1 MRISIL
7 CLLALLFCARQ
18 ASAEEKSVMV
28 AVAANVKY
36 AFEALSTA
44 FTSETG
50 ITVKNATSS
59 SGKLTAQITHGAP
72 FDLFLSADMKY
83 PEKLYQDGLAVTKPK
98 IYANG
103 TLVLWTMKEI
113 DLSTG
118 IAAMSSSNITKIA
131 IANPKLAPY
140 GAQAIRAMQYYKL
153 DAAIKPKLIFGES
166 ISQVN
171 QYIDSKSVDAGFT
184 AKSVVVSPLLEG
196 KGNWIA
202 LPKESY
208 QPIQQGMVILR
219 HGQSENNHATRKFY
233 EFMSSAKAQAI
244 LIKFGYTLP

>member
-113 DLSTG
+113 DLSKG
-118 IAAMSSSNITKIA
+118 IVAMSSSNITKIA
-131 IANPKLAPY
+131 LANPKLAPY
-140 GAQAIRAMQYYKL
+140 GAEAVRAMEYYKL
-153 DAAIKPKLIFGES
+153 DAAIKPKLIYGES

>member
-1 MRISIL
+1 MKISFL
-7 CLLALLFCARQ
+7 WLLTLLFSTTQVNA
-18 ASAEEKSVMV
+18 AEESVMV

-36 AFEALSTA
+36 TFEALSTA
-44 FTSETG
+44 FTNETG
-50 ITVKNATSS
+50 ITVKNVTAS

-98 IYANG
+98 VYVNG

-118 IAAMSSSNITKIA
+118 IAAMSNSNITKIA

-140 GAQAIRAMQYYKL
+140 GTQAIRAMEYYKL
-153 DAAIKPKLIFGES
+153 DAAIKPKLIYGES

-184 AKSVVVSPLLEG
+184 AKSVVVSPLLQG
-196 KGNWIA
+196 KGKWIA
-202 LPKESY
+202 LPSESY